1 MIPAVTFMD
10 WLEERRDERE
20 YHEKGYLARHGKIPL
35 STFQINGM
43 IPRVGGKK
51 LDIESF
57 KLYDD
62 EGNEI
67 RFDYTEEG
75 RDQAWKFLEEAA
87 ERRGETL
94 IRPIPFKTKGIRGMV
109 KDEILGVF
117 SKVGKAKREK
127 RAQQAAME
135 LMATRPQATT
145 SQAIFCQTPDAGTP
159 MPPARPVVKARPKAA
174 GSSHTPRTVASPSRS
189 PAMARLPSS
198 GYDSVLADSGLE
210 IRQGQSQQNE
220 DMGVGEG
227 KGRVVAVQPED

>member
-20 YHEKGYLARHGKIPL
+20 YHEKGYLARHGQIPL

-51 LDIESF
+51 LEIESF

-62 EGNEI
+62 EGNEV
-67 RFDYTEEG
+67 RFDYTDEG
-75 RDQAWKFLEEAA
+75 RDHAWKFLEEAA
-87 ERRGETL
+87 ERRGENL
-94 IRPIPFKTKGIRGMV
+94 IRPIPFKTKGVRGMM

-135 LMATRPQATT
+135 LMATT

-159 MPPARPVVKARPKAA
+159 MPPARPVVEARPKAA
-174 GSSHTPRTVASPSRS
+174 GSSQTPRTVASPSRS

-210 IRQGQSQQNE
+210 IRQGQSQQIA
-220 DMGVGEG
+220 DMGGQRRLLAG
-227 KGRVVAVQPED
+227 PT